1 MPITIAKNGG
11 KLDFSI
17 SWMNGV
23 SLALAMLV
31 MASLPSISVFAVIL
45 RASQFGFWQGV
56 ITALGIVVADILF
69 IVLALFGLVW
79 LVENVAWL
87 FQLVAYVGGGYL
99 LWLALRLWQTKAQI
113 AQPQNANPSALTS
126 FSLGLSLTLADQKAI
141 LFYLGFFPAFLNLN
155 HITHWDAG
163 LLIMLSI
170 LAVGLPK
177 IIYAYLAARG
187 FKLLASDKQTH
198 LYKITALLLAL
209 IGAFLIIKTTAL
221 FFD

>member
-1 MPITIAKNGG
+1 M
-11 KLDFSI
+11 DFSM
-17 SWMNGV
+17 SWMNSV

-31 MASLPSISVFAVIL
+31 MASLPSISVFTVIL

-56 ITALGIVVADILF
+56 FTALGIVVADILF

-87 FQLVAYVGGGYL
+87 FQFVAYLGGGYL
-99 LWLALRLWQTKAQI
+99 LWLALRLWQSKPLSTQL
-113 AQPQNANPSALTS
+113 QNANPSSLAS
-126 FSLGLSLTLADQKAI
+126 FSLGLSLTFADQKAI

-163 LLIMLSI
+163 LVVMLAI

-187 FKLLASDKQTH
+187 FKLLARDKQT
-198 LYKITALLLAL
+198 LMYKITALLLAL

>member
-1 MPITIAKNGG
+1 M
-11 KLDFSI
+11 DFSI
-17 SWMNGV
+17 SWINGF
-23 SLALAMLV
+23 SLGLAMLV
-31 MASLPSISVFAVIL
+31 MASLPSISVFTVIL

-87 FQLVAYVGGGYL
+87 FLLVAYLGAFYL

-113 AQPQNANPSALTS
+113 AQPQKANPSALAS
-126 FSLGLSLTLADQKAI
+126 FSLGLSLTFADQKAI

-155 HITHWDAG
+155 QITHWDAG
-163 LLIMLSI
+163 LVVMLAI

-177 IIYAYLAARG
+177 IMYAYLAARG
-187 FKLLASDKQTH
+187 FKLLANDKQTH

-209 IGAFLIIKTTAL
+209 IGVFLIVKTTTTL
-221 FFD
+221 FD